1 MEKKTLPGTYP
12 PILPDINDWPI
23 FKLSED
29 RKRFTED
36 LEHFTLDKMEQF
48 HKENLTDL
56 LAETIYLEKIRIKE
70 EPWKV
75 DPPNERQFWSRIK
88 KRLVKY
94 SVDKDESISAQ
105 NNTYLLK
112 QIIHR
117 YALEIVGTFKINT
130 FLFARK
136 FLTWFFNQL
145 LQASFWKIRLTGG
158 KKRLVQKLI
167 VKGDIDHVRSLAQKG
182 TLIIVPTHFSNLD
195 SILIGYVLDAVT
207 GLPAFSYGAGL
218 NLYNTGYTAY
228 FLNRLGAY
236 RVDRRKKNKI
246 YLETL
251 KSMSSLSIQR
261 GTNSIFF
268 PGGTRSR
275 SGAIENKLKMGL
287 LGTVVEAQRA
297 MIQRNEN
304 TKIYIVPLILSYH
317 FVLDGQSLIDQ
328 YLKQQG
334 KSRYFKE
341 GKDYS
346 GITGIIRFI
355 WKILSEGN
363 EITLSFGKAMDVIGN
378 PVDLEGNSKD
388 KYGNTINMADY
399 FISEGV
405 VNVDVQRETEYT
417 GLLAE
422 NIIKRFH
429 SDNIVLSS
437 HLLAFAA
444 FEILCNENPKLDLFG
459 ILRLPTDDYIFD
471 YNVLSAT
478 VNQLQKTLIIYAEK
492 EKLIL
497 SPEIKSSIDEL
508 IADGIKHLGTFHIK
522 KPLKKNTS
530 GEVISENFYLL
541 YFYHNRLTGYGLEK
555 WIKPGRIN
563 I

>member
-1 MEKKTLPGTYP
+1 MQNKTLPGTYP

-29 RKRFTED
+29 RKTFTEE
-36 LEHFTLDKMEQF
+36 LEHFTLDKVEHF
-48 HKENLTDL
+48 YKENLTDL

-117 YALEIVGTFKINT
+117 YALEIVGTFRINT

-145 LQASFWKIRLTGG
+145 LQASFWKIRLKGG
-158 KKRLVQKLI
+158 KKRLVQKLL
-167 VKGDIDHVRSLAQKG
+167 VKCDIDHVRSLAQKG

-228 FLNRLGAY
+228 FMNRLGAY

-346 GITGIIRFI
+346 GLSGIIRFI

-378 PVDLEGNSKD
+378 PVDQEGNSKD

-399 FISEGV
+399 FISEGK
-405 VNVDVQRETEYT
+405 VNTDIQRETEYT

-444 FEILCNENPKLDLFG
+444 FEMLCNENPKLDLFG

-492 EKLIL
+492 GKLIL

-522 KPLKKNTS
+522 KPLKKNKS

>member
-29 RKRFTED
+29 RKTFTEE
-36 LEHFTLDKMEQF
+36 LEHFTLDKIEHF

-56 LAETIYLEKIRIKE
+56 IAETIYLEKIRIKE

-117 YALEIVGTFKINT
+117 YALEIVGTFRINT

-228 FLNRLGAY
+228 FMNRLGAY

-399 FISEGV
+399 FISEGK
-405 VNVDVQRETEYT
+405 VNTDIQRETEYT

-444 FEILCNENPKLDLFG
+444 FEMLCNENPKLDLFG

-478 VNQLQKTLIIYAEK
+478 VNQLQKTIIKFAEK

-497 SPEIKSSIDEL
+497 SPEITSSIDEL
-508 IADGIKHLGTFHIK
+508 ITDGIKHLGTFHIK
-522 KPLKKNTS
+522 KPLKRNKL
-530 GEVISENFYLL
+530 GEVISENLYLL

>member
-29 RKRFTED
+29 RKIFTEE
-36 LEHFTLDKMEQF
+36 LEHFTLDKVEHF

-117 YALEIVGTFKINT
+117 YALEIVGTFRINT

-145 LQASFWKIRLTGG
+145 LQASFWKIRLKGG
-158 KKRLVQKLI
+158 KKRLVQKLL

-228 FLNRLGAY
+228 FMNRLGAY

-346 GITGIIRFI
+346 GLSGIIRFI

-378 PVDLEGNSKD
+378 PVDQEGNSKD
-388 KYGNTINMADY
+388 KYGNTIIMADY
-399 FISEGV
+399 FISEGK
-405 VNVDVQRETEYT
+405 VNTDIQRETEYT

-444 FEILCNENPKLDLFG
+444 FEMLCNENPKLDLFG

-492 EKLIL
+492 GKLIL

-522 KPLKKNTS
+522 KPLKKNKL

>member
-29 RKRFTED
+29 RKTFTEE
-36 LEHFTLDKMEQF
+36 LEHFTLDKVEHF

-117 YALEIVGTFKINT
+117 YALEIVGTFRINT

-145 LQASFWKIRLTGG
+145 LQASFWKIRLKGG
-158 KKRLVQKLI
+158 KKRLVQKLL

-228 FLNRLGAY
+228 FMNRLGAY

-346 GITGIIRFI
+346 GLSGIIRFI

-378 PVDLEGNSKD
+378 QVDQEGNSKD

-399 FISEGV
+399 FISEGK
-405 VNVDVQRETEYT
+405 VNTDIQRETEYT

-444 FEILCNENPKLDLFG
+444 FEMLCNENPKLDLFG

-522 KPLKKNTS
+522 KPLKKNKS

>member
-29 RKRFTED
+29 RKRFTEE
-36 LEHFTLDKMEQF
+36 LEHFTLDKMEHF

-158 KKRLVQKLI
+158 KKRLVQKLL

-228 FLNRLGAY
+228 FMNRLGAY

-399 FISEGV
+399 FVSEGV

>member
-1 MEKKTLPGTYP
+1 MQNKTLPGTYP

-29 RKRFTED
+29 RKIFTEE
-36 LEHFTLDKMEQF
+36 LEHFTLDKVEHF

-117 YALEIVGTFKINT
+117 YALEIVGTFRINT

-145 LQASFWKIRLTGG
+145 LQASFWKIRLKGG
-158 KKRLVQKLI
+158 KKRLVQKLL

-228 FLNRLGAY
+228 FMNRLGAY

-346 GITGIIRFI
+346 GLSGIIRFI

-378 PVDLEGNSKD
+378 PVDQEGNSKD

-399 FISEGV
+399 FISEGK
-405 VNVDVQRETEYT
+405 VNTDIQRETEYT

-444 FEILCNENPKLDLFG
+444 FEMLCNENPKLDLFG

-492 EKLIL
+492 GKLIL

-522 KPLKKNTS
+522 KPLKKNKS

>member
-29 RKRFTED
+29 RKTFTEE
-36 LEHFTLDKMEQF
+36 LEHFTLDKVEHF

-117 YALEIVGTFKINT
+117 YALEIVGTFRINT

-145 LQASFWKIRLTGG
+145 LQASFWKIRLKGG
-158 KKRLVQKLI
+158 KKRLVQKLL

-228 FLNRLGAY
+228 FMNRLGAY

-346 GITGIIRFI
+346 GLSGIIRFI

-378 PVDLEGNSKD
+378 PVDQEGNSKD

-399 FISEGV
+399 FISEGK
-405 VNVDVQRETEYT
+405 VNTDIQRETEYT

-429 SDNIVLSS
+429 SDNIVLSR

-522 KPLKKNTS
+522 KPLKKNKS

>member
-1 MEKKTLPGTYP
+1 MQNKTLPGTYP

-29 RKRFTED
+29 RKTFTEE
-36 LEHFTLDKMEQF
+36 LEDFTLEKMEHF

-88 KRLVKY
+88 KRLIKY

-105 NNTYLLK
+105 NNSYLLK

-228 FLNRLGAY
+228 FMNRLGAY

-378 PVDLEGNSKD
+378 PVDQEGNSKD
-388 KYGNTINMADY
+388 KYGNNINLADY
-399 FISEGV
+399 FISEGI
-405 VNVDVQRETEYT
+405 VNTDVQRETEYT

-444 FEILCNENPKLDLFG
+444 FEMLCNENPKLDLFG
-459 ILRLPTDDYIFD
+459 VLRLPTDDYIFD
-471 YNVLSAT
+471 HNVLSET
-478 VNQLQKTLIIYAEK
+478 VNQLQKTLLKFAEK

-497 SPEIKSSIDEL
+497 SPEINTSIDEL

-522 KPLKKNTS
+522 KPLNKNKS

-555 WIKPGRIN
+555 WIKPGRLN

>member
-1 MEKKTLPGTYP
+1 MQNKTLPGTYP

-29 RKRFTED
+29 RKTFTEE
-36 LEHFTLDKMEQF
+36 LEHFTLDKMEHF
-48 HKENLTDL
+48 HKENITDL

-94 SVDKDESISAQ
+94 SVDKDESISSQ

-117 YALEIVGTFKINT
+117 YALEIVGTFRINT

-195 SILIGYVLDAVT
+195 SILIGYVLDAVI

-228 FLNRLGAY
+228 FMNRLGAY

-297 MIQRNEN
+297 MIQRKED

-317 FVLDGQSLIDQ
+317 FVLDGQSLVEQ

-346 GITGIIRFI
+346 GLSGIIRFI

-378 PVDLEGNSKD
+378 PVDQKGNSKD

-399 FISEGV
+399 FISDGK
-405 VNVDVQRETEYT
+405 VNTDVQRETEYT
-417 GLLAE
+417 NLLAE

-444 FEILCNENPKLDLFG
+444 FEMLCNENPKLDLFG
-459 ILRLPTDDYIFD
+459 VLRLPTDDYIFD

-478 VNQLQKTLIIYAEK
+478 VKQLQKTLVIFAEN

-497 SPEIKSSIDEL
+497 SPEINSSIDEL

-522 KPLKKNTS
+522 KPLKTNKL
-530 GEVISENFYLL
+530 GKVISENFYLL

>member
-29 RKRFTED
+29 RKIFTEE
-36 LEHFTLDKMEQF
+36 LEHFTLDKVEHF

-117 YALEIVGTFKINT
+117 YALEIVGTFRINT

-145 LQASFWKIRLTGG
+145 LQASFWKIRLKGG
-158 KKRLVQKLI
+158 KKRLVQKLL

-228 FLNRLGAY
+228 FMNRLGAY

-346 GITGIIRFI
+346 GLSGIIRFI

-378 PVDLEGNSKD
+378 PVDQEGNSKD

-399 FISEGV
+399 FISEGR
-405 VNVDVQRETEYT
+405 VNTDIQRETEYT

-444 FEILCNENPKLDLFG
+444 FEMLCNENPKLDLFG

-492 EKLIL
+492 GKLIL

-522 KPLKKNTS
+522 KPLKKNKS

>member
-1 MEKKTLPGTYP
+1 MRKKILSGTYP

-23 FKLSED
+23 FKLSEN
-29 RKRFTED
+29 RKQFTEE
-36 LEHFTLDKMEQF
+36 LEQF
-48 HKENLTDL
+48 TFDRIQSYHKENMTDL
-56 LAETIYLEKIRIKE
+56 LAETIYQEKIRIKE

-88 KRLVKY
+88 KQLIRY
-94 SVDKDESISAQ
+94 SVDKDENISYK
-105 NNTYLLK
+105 NNSYILK

-130 FLFARK
+130 FLFARR

-145 LQASFWKIRLTGG
+145 LQASFWKIKFTGG

-167 VKGDIDHVRSLAQKG
+167 VKGNIEHVRNLAQKG

-195 SILIGYVLDAVT
+195 SILIGYALDT
-207 GLPAFSYGAGL
+207 IIGLPAFSYGAGL

-228 FLNRLGAY
+228 FMNRLGAY

-251 KSMSSLSIQR
+251 KSMSNLSIQK

-297 MIQRNEN
+297 LLQKNNE

-334 KSRYFKE
+334 KSKYFKE

-346 GITGIIRFI
+346 GISGIVRFI

-363 EITLSFGKAMDVIGN
+363 EITLSFGEPMDVIGN
-378 PVDLEGNSKD
+378 PVNQEGISKD
-388 KYGNTINMADY
+388 KYNNKIDLADY
-399 FISEGV
+399 FKSNGII
-405 VNVDVQRETEYT
+405 NTDLQRETEYT

-422 NIIKRFH
+422 SIIKRFH
-429 SDNIVLSS
+429 ADNIVLSS
-437 HLLAFAA
+437 HLIAFAA
-444 FEILCNENPKLDLFG
+444 FEMLCNENPSLDLFG

-471 YNVLSAT
+471 YDYLIAT
-478 VNQLQKTLIIYAEK
+478 VGQLKKTLIIYEEK
-492 EKLIL
+492 SKLIL
-497 SPEIKSSIDEL
+497 SPEIKEEIGEL
-508 IADGIKHLGTFHIK
+508 IEDGIKHLGTFHIR
-522 KPLKKNTS
+522 KPLKKNKI
-530 GEVISENFYLL
+530 GQIISENFYLL

-555 WIKPGRIN
+555 WIKPARIN
-563 I
+563 L

>member
-29 RKRFTED
+29 RKKFTEE
-36 LEHFTLDKMEQF
+36 LEHFTLDKMEYF
-48 HKENLTDL
+48 HNENLTDL

-88 KRLVKY
+88 KRLLKY

-158 KKRLVQKLI
+158 KKRLVQKLL

-228 FLNRLGAY
+228 FMNRLGAY

-399 FISEGV
+399 FVSEGV
-405 VNVDVQRETEYT
+405 VNFDVQRETEYT

-522 KPLKKNTS
+522 KPLKKNKS

>member
-29 RKRFTED
+29 RKRFTEE
-36 LEHFTLDKMEQF
+36 LEHFTLDKMEHF

-56 LAETIYLEKIRIKE
+56 IAETIYLEKIRIKE

-158 KKRLVQKLI
+158 KKRLVQKLL

-207 GLPAFSYGAGL
+207 GLLAFSYGAGL

-228 FLNRLGAY
+228 FMNRLGAY

>member
-1 MEKKTLPGTYP
+1 MQNKTLPGTYP

-29 RKRFTED
+29 RKAFTEE
-36 LEHFTLDKMEQF
+36 LKHYTLDKMENF
-48 HKENLTDL
+48 HEENLTDL
-56 LAETIYLEKIRIKE
+56 LAETIYLEKTRIKE

-105 NNTYLLK
+105 NNSYLLK

-136 FLTWFFNQL
+136 FLTRFFNQL
-145 LQASFWKIRLTGG
+145 LQASFWKIRLTGR
-158 KKRLVQKLI
+158 KKRLVQKLL
-167 VKGDIDHVRSLAQKG
+167 VKGDIDHVRSLAQQG

-195 SILIGYVLDAVT
+195 SILIGYVLDAVI

-228 FLNRLGAY
+228 FMNRLGAY

-275 SGAIENKLKMGL
+275 SGALENKLKMGL

-297 MIQRNEN
+297 MIQRNED

-317 FVLDGQSLIDQ
+317 FVLDGQSLIEQ

-346 GITGIIRFI
+346 GISGIIRFI

-378 PVDLEGNSKD
+378 PVDQEGNSKD

-399 FISEGV
+399 FTSEGK
-405 VNVDVQRETEYT
+405 VNTDIQRETEYT

-437 HLLAFAA
+437 HLLAFTA
-444 FEILCNENPKLDLFG
+444 FEMLCNENPKLDIFG
-459 ILRLPTDDYIFD
+459 ILRLPTDDYIFNHD
-471 YNVLSAT
+471 VLSAT
-478 VNQLQKTLIIYAEK
+478 VKQLQETLILFAEK

-497 SPEIKSSIDEL
+497 SPEINSSVDEL

-522 KPLKKNTS
+522 KPLKKNKS

>member
-23 FKLSED
+23 YKLSED
-29 RKRFTED
+29 RKTFTEE
-36 LEHFTLDKMEQF
+36 LEHFTLDKVEHF

-56 LAETIYLEKIRIKE
+56 IAETIYLEKIRIKE

-117 YALEIVGTFKINT
+117 YALEIVGTFRINT

-145 LQASFWKIRLTGG
+145 LQASFWKIRLKGG
-158 KKRLVQKLI
+158 KKRLVQKLL

-218 NLYNTGYTAY
+218 NLYNMGYTAY
-228 FLNRLGAY
+228 FMNRLGAY

-304 TKIYIVPLILSYH
+304 TKIYIVPLIISYH

-346 GITGIIRFI
+346 GLSGIIRFI

-378 PVDLEGNSKD
+378 PVDQEGNSKD

-399 FISEGV
+399 FISEGK
-405 VNVDVQRETEYT
+405 VNTDIQRETEYT

-444 FEILCNENPKLDLFG
+444 FEMLCNENPKLDLFG

-492 EKLIL
+492 GKLIL

-522 KPLKKNTS
+522 KPLKKNKS

>member
-29 RKRFTED
+29 RKTFTEE
-36 LEHFTLDKMEQF
+36 LEHFTLDKVEHF

-70 EPWKV
+70 DPWKV

-117 YALEIVGTFKINT
+117 YALEIVGTFRINT

-145 LQASFWKIRLTGG
+145 LQASFWKIRLKGG
-158 KKRLVQKLI
+158 KKRLVQKLL

-228 FLNRLGAY
+228 FMNRLGAY

-346 GITGIIRFI
+346 GLSGIIRFI

-378 PVDLEGNSKD
+378 PVDQEGNSKD

-399 FISEGV
+399 FISEGK
-405 VNVDVQRETEYT
+405 VNTDIQRETEYT

-444 FEILCNENPKLDLFG
+444 FEMLCNENPKLDLFG

-492 EKLIL
+492 GKLIL

>member
-29 RKRFTED
+29 RKTFTEE
-36 LEHFTLDKMEQF
+36 LEHFTLDKVEHF

-117 YALEIVGTFKINT
+117 YALEIVGTFRINT

-145 LQASFWKIRLTGG
+145 LQASFWKIRLKGG
-158 KKRLVQKLI
+158 KKRLVQKLL

-228 FLNRLGAY
+228 FMNRLGAY

-346 GITGIIRFI
+346 GLSGIIRFI

-378 PVDLEGNSKD
+378 PVDQEGNSKD

-399 FISEGV
+399 FISEGK
-405 VNVDVQRETEYT
+405 VNTDIQRETEYT

-444 FEILCNENPKLDLFG
+444 FEMLCNENPKLDLFG

-492 EKLIL
+492 GKLIL

-522 KPLKKNTS
+522 KPLKKNKS

>member
-29 RKRFTED
+29 RKIFTEE
-36 LEHFTLDKMEQF
+36 LEHFTLDKVEHF

-117 YALEIVGTFKINT
+117 YALEIVGTFRINT

-145 LQASFWKIRLTGG
+145 LQASFWKIRLKGG
-158 KKRLVQKLI
+158 KKRLVQKLL

-228 FLNRLGAY
+228 FMNRLGAY
-236 RVDRRKKNKI
+236 RVDRRKKNNI

-328 YLKQQG
+328 FLKQQG
-334 KSRYFKE
+334 KSRYFIE

-346 GITGIIRFI
+346 GLSGIIRFI

-378 PVDLEGNSKD
+378 PVDQEGNSKD

-399 FISEGV
+399 FISEGK
-405 VNVDVQRETEYT
+405 VNTDIQRETEYT

-444 FEILCNENPKLDLFG
+444 FEMLCNENPKLDLFG

-492 EKLIL
+492 GKLIL

-522 KPLKKNTS
+522 KPLKKNKS

>member
-29 RKRFTED
+29 RKTFTEE
-36 LEHFTLDKMEQF
+36 LEHFTLDKIEHF

-56 LAETIYLEKIRIKE
+56 IAETIYLEKIRIKE

-117 YALEIVGTFKINT
+117 YALEIVGTFRINT

-228 FLNRLGAY
+228 FMNRLGAY

-378 PVDLEGNSKD
+378 PVDIEGNSKD

-399 FISEGV
+399 FISEGK
-405 VNVDVQRETEYT
+405 VNTDIQRETEYT

-444 FEILCNENPKLDLFG
+444 FEMLCNENPKLDLFG

-478 VNQLQKTLIIYAEK
+478 VNQLQKTIIKFAEK

-497 SPEIKSSIDEL
+497 SPEITSSIDEL
-508 IADGIKHLGTFHIK
+508 ITDGIKHLGTFHIK
-522 KPLKKNTS
+522 KPLKRNKL
-530 GEVISENFYLL
+530 GEVISENLYLL

>member
-29 RKRFTED
+29 RKRFTEE
-36 LEHFTLDKMEQF
+36 LEHFTLDKMEHF

-158 KKRLVQKLI
+158 KKRLVQKLL

-228 FLNRLGAY
+228 FMNRLGAY

>member
-29 RKRFTED
+29 RKRFTEE
-36 LEHFTLDKMEQF
+36 LEHFTLDKMEHF

-56 LAETIYLEKIRIKE
+56 IAETIYLEKIRIKE

-158 KKRLVQKLI
+158 KKRLVQKLL

-228 FLNRLGAY
+228 FMNRLGAY

-399 FISEGV
+399 FVSEGV

>member
-12 PILPDINDWPI
+12 AILPDINDWPI

-36 LEHFTLDKMEQF
+36 LEHFTLDKIEHF

-158 KKRLVQKLI
+158 KKRLVQKLL

-228 FLNRLGAY
+228 FMNRLGAY

-378 PVDLEGNSKD
+378 PVDQEGNSKD
-388 KYGNTINMADY
+388 KYGNTIIMADY
-399 FISEGV
+399 FISEGK
-405 VNVDVQRETEYT
+405 VNTDIQRETEYT

-444 FEILCNENPKLDLFG
+444 FEMLCNENPKLDLFG

-492 EKLIL
+492 GKLIL

-522 KPLKKNTS
+522 KPLKKNKS

>member
-1 MEKKTLPGTYP
+1 MEKKTLPGTYS

-29 RKRFTED
+29 RKTFTEE
-36 LEHFTLDKMEQF
+36 LEHFTLDKVEHF

-117 YALEIVGTFKINT
+117 YALEIVGTFRINT

-145 LQASFWKIRLTGG
+145 LQASFWKIRLKGG
-158 KKRLVQKLI
+158 KKRLVQKLL

-228 FLNRLGAY
+228 FMNRLGAY

-346 GITGIIRFI
+346 GLSGIIRFI

-378 PVDLEGNSKD
+378 PVDQEGNSKD

-399 FISEGV
+399 FISEGK
-405 VNVDVQRETEYT
+405 VNTDIQRETEYT

-444 FEILCNENPKLDLFG
+444 FEMLCNENPKLDLFG

-492 EKLIL
+492 GKLIL

-522 KPLKKNTS
+522 KPLKKNKS

>member
-1 MEKKTLPGTYP
+1 MQNKTLPGTYP
-12 PILPDINDWPI
+12 SILPDINDWPI
-23 FKLSED
+23 YKLSED
-29 RKRFTED
+29 RKAFTEA
-36 LEHFTLDKMEQF
+36 LEHFTVDKMEHF

-75 DPPNERQFWSRIK
+75 DPPNERLFWSRIK
-88 KRLVKY
+88 KRLIKY

-105 NNTYLLK
+105 NNSYLLK

-117 YALEIVGTFKINT
+117 YALEIVGTFRINT

-136 FLTWFFNQL
+136 FLTWFFSQL

-167 VKGDIDHVRSLAQKG
+167 VKGDIDHVRSLAQQG

-195 SILIGYVLDAVT
+195 SILIGYVLDAVI

-228 FLNRLGAY
+228 FMNRLGAY

-297 MIQRNEN
+297 MIQRNED

-317 FVLDGQSLIDQ
+317 FVLDGQSLIEQ

-346 GITGIIRFI
+346 GISGIIRFI

-378 PVDLEGNSKD
+378 PVDQKGNSKD
-388 KYGNTINMADY
+388 KYGNNISLADY
-399 FISEGV
+399 FTFEGK
-405 VNVDVQRETEYT
+405 VNIDIQRETEYT

-422 NIIKRFH
+422 NIVKRFH

-459 ILRLPTDDYIFD
+459 VLRLPTDDYIFD
-471 YNVLSAT
+471 YNTMTAT
-478 VNQLQKTLIIYAEK
+478 VNKLQQTLIIFADK
-492 EKLIL
+492 NKLIL
-497 SPEIKSSIDEL
+497 STEIHSSVDEL

-522 KPLKKNTS
+522 KPLKKNKL
-530 GEVISENFYLL
+530 GKVISENFYLL

>member
-1 MEKKTLPGTYP
+1 MQNKTLPGTYP
-12 PILPDINDWPI
+12 SILPDINDWPI

-29 RKRFTED
+29 RKAFTEE
-36 LEHFTLDKMEQF
+36 LEHFTLDKMEHF

-105 NNTYLLK
+105 NNSYLLK

-117 YALEIVGTFKINT
+117 YALEIVGTFRINT

-145 LQASFWKIRLTGG
+145 LQASFWKIRLTGR
-158 KKRLVQKLI
+158 KKRLVQKLL
-167 VKGDIDHVRSLAQKG
+167 VKGDIDHVRSLAKQG

-195 SILIGYVLDAVT
+195 SILIGYVLDAVI

-228 FLNRLGAY
+228 FMNRLGAY

-275 SGAIENKLKMGL
+275 SGAIESKLKMGL

-297 MIQRNEN
+297 MIQRNEE

-317 FVLDGQSLIDQ
+317 FVLDGQSLIEQ

-346 GITGIIRFI
+346 GISGIIRFI

-378 PVDLEGNSKD
+378 PVDLQGHSKD
-388 KYGNTINMADY
+388 KYGNNINITDY
-399 FISEGV
+399 FISEGK
-405 VNVDVQRETEYT
+405 VNIDIQRETEYT

-422 NIIKRFH
+422 NIVKRFH

-444 FEILCNENPKLDLFG
+444 FEMLCNENPKLDIFG

-471 YNVLSAT
+471 HNVLSAT
-478 VNQLQKTLIIYAEK
+478 VNQLQKTLIIFAKK

-497 SPEIKSSIDEL
+497 SPEIHSPVDEL

-522 KPLKKNTS
+522 KPLKKNKLK
-530 GEVISENFYLL
+530 EVISENFYLL

-555 WIKPGRIN
+555 WIKPGQIN

>member
-1 MEKKTLPGTYP
+1 MQNKTLPGTYP
-12 PILPDINDWPI
+12 SILPDINDWPI

-29 RKRFTED
+29 RKAFTEE
-36 LEHFTLDKMEQF
+36 LEHFTLDKMEHF

-105 NNTYLLK
+105 NNSYLLK

-117 YALEIVGTFKINT
+117 YALEIVGTFRINT

-145 LQASFWKIRLTGG
+145 LQASFWKIRLTGR
-158 KKRLVQKLI
+158 KKRLVQKLL
-167 VKGDIDHVRSLAQKG
+167 VKGDIDHVRSLAKQG

-195 SILIGYVLDAVT
+195 SILIGYVLDAVI

-228 FLNRLGAY
+228 FMNRLGAY

-275 SGAIENKLKMGL
+275 SGAIESKLKMGL

-297 MIQRNEN
+297 MIQRNEE

-317 FVLDGQSLIDQ
+317 FVLDGQSLIEQ

-346 GITGIIRFI
+346 GISGIIRFI

-378 PVDLEGNSKD
+378 PVDLQGHSKD
-388 KYGNTINMADY
+388 KYGNDINITDY
-399 FISEGV
+399 FIAEGK
-405 VNVDVQRETEYT
+405 VNIDIQRETEYT

-422 NIIKRFH
+422 NIVKRFH

-444 FEILCNENPKLDLFG
+444 FEMLCNENPKLDIFG

-471 YNVLSAT
+471 HNVLSAT
-478 VNQLQKTLIIYAEK
+478 VNQLQKTLIIFAKK

-497 SPEIKSSIDEL
+497 SPEIHSPVDEL

-522 KPLKKNTS
+522 KPLKKNKLK
-530 GEVISENFYLL
+530 EVISENFYLL

-555 WIKPGRIN
+555 WIKPGQIN

>member
-12 PILPDINDWPI
+12 PILPDISDWPI
-23 FKLSED
+23 FKLSEN
-29 RKRFTED
+29 RKTFTEE
-36 LEHFTLDKMEQF
+36 LEQFTLDKMEHF

-56 LAETIYLEKIRIKE
+56 IAETIYLEKIRIKE

-167 VKGDIDHVRSLAQKG
+167 VKGDIEHVRSLAQKG

-228 FLNRLGAY
+228 FMNRLGAY

-346 GITGIIRFI
+346 GLSGIIRFI

-378 PVDLEGNSKD
+378 PVDQEGNSKD

-399 FISEGV
+399 FVSEGK
-405 VNVDVQRETEYT
+405 VNTDIQRETEYT

-471 YNVLSAT
+471 YNILSAT
-478 VNQLQKTLIIYAEK
+478 VNQLQKTLVIFAEN

-497 SPEIKSSIDEL
+497 SPEINSSVDEL
-508 IADGIKHLGTFHIK
+508 ISDGIKHLGTFHIK
-522 KPLKKNTS
+522 KPLKTNKT
-530 GEVISENFYLL
+530 GKVISENFYLL

>member
-1 MEKKTLPGTYP
+1 MEKKILPGTYP

-29 RKRFTED
+29 RKTFTEE
-36 LEHFTLDKMEQF
+36 LEHFTLDKVEHF

-117 YALEIVGTFKINT
+117 YALEIVGTFRINT

-145 LQASFWKIRLTGG
+145 LQASFWKIRLKGG
-158 KKRLVQKLI
+158 KKRLVQKLL

-228 FLNRLGAY
+228 FMNRLGAY

-346 GITGIIRFI
+346 GLSGIIRFI

-378 PVDLEGNSKD
+378 PVDQEGNSKD

-399 FISEGV
+399 FISEGK
-405 VNVDVQRETEYT
+405 VNTDIQRETEYT

-444 FEILCNENPKLDLFG
+444 FEMLCNENPKLDLFG

-492 EKLIL
+492 GKLIL

-522 KPLKKNTS
+522 KPLKKNKS

>member
-1 MEKKTLPGTYP
+1 MQKKILPGTYP

-29 RKRFTED
+29 RRQFTEE
-36 LEHFTLDKMEQF
+36 LEQFTLERIETF

-56 LAETIYLEKIRIKE
+56 LAETIYQERIRIKE

-94 SVDKDESISAQ
+94 SVDKDESISSQ
-105 NNTYLLK
+105 NNSYLLK

-117 YALEIVGTFKINT
+117 YSLEIVGTFKIRT
-130 FLFARK
+130 FLFARR

-167 VKGDIDHVRSLAQKG
+167 VKGDIEQIRDLAKKG

-195 SILIGYVLDAVT
+195 SILIGYTLDT
-207 GLPAFSYGAGL
+207 IIGLPAFSYGAGL

-228 FLNRLGAY
+228 FMNRLGAY

-251 KSMSSLSIQR
+251 KSMSNLSMQR

-297 MIQRNEN
+297 MIQRDDK

-328 YLKQQG
+328 HLKQQG

-346 GITGIIRFI
+346 GISGVIRFV

-378 PVDLEGNSKD
+378 PIDNQGNSKD
-388 KYGNTINMADY
+388 KHGNPIELSDY
-399 FISEGV
+399 FKSEGII
-405 VNVDVQRETEYT
+405 NTDLQREAEYT
-417 GLLAE
+417 SLLAE
-422 NIIKRFH
+422 SIINRFH

-437 HLLAFAA
+437 HLIAFAA

-459 ILRLPTDDYIFD
+459 ILRLPTDDYIFEHD
-471 YNVLSAT
+471 FLYAT
-478 VNQLQKTLIIYAEK
+478 VSQLKQTLIDFADK
-492 EKLIL
+492 GKLIL
-497 SPEIKSSIDEL
+497 SPEINAEIDDL
-508 IADGIKHLGTFHIK
+508 IQDGIKHLGTFHIK
-522 KPLKKNTS
+522 KPLKKNKL
-530 GEVISENFYLL
+530 GEIISENFYLL

-555 WIKPGRIN
+555 WIKPGRISV
-563 I
+563 

>member
-29 RKRFTED
+29 RKIFTEE
-36 LEHFTLDKMEQF
+36 LEHFTLDKVEHF

-117 YALEIVGTFKINT
+117 YALEIVGTFRINT

-145 LQASFWKIRLTGG
+145 LQASFWKIRLKGG
-158 KKRLVQKLI
+158 KKRLVQKLL

-228 FLNRLGAY
+228 FMNRLGAY
-236 RVDRRKKNKI
+236 RVDRRKKNNI

-328 YLKQQG
+328 FLKQQG

-346 GITGIIRFI
+346 GLSGIIRFI

-378 PVDLEGNSKD
+378 PVDQEGNSKD

-399 FISEGV
+399 FISEGK
-405 VNVDVQRETEYT
+405 VNTDIQRETEYT

-444 FEILCNENPKLDLFG
+444 FEMLCNENPKLDLFG

-492 EKLIL
+492 GKLIL

-522 KPLKKNTS
+522 KPLKKNKS

>member
-1 MEKKTLPGTYP
+1 MEKKPLPGTYP
-12 PILPDINDWPI
+12 PILPDISDWPI
-23 FKLSED
+23 FKLSEN
-29 RKRFTED
+29 RKTFTEE
-36 LEHFTLDKMEQF
+36 LEQFTLDKMEHF

-56 LAETIYLEKIRIKE
+56 IAETIYLEKIRIKE

-130 FLFARK
+130 FLFAGK

-228 FLNRLGAY
+228 FMNRLGAY

-346 GITGIIRFI
+346 GLSGIIRFI

-378 PVDLEGNSKD
+378 PVDQEGNSKD

-399 FISEGV
+399 FVSEGK
-405 VNVDVQRETEYT
+405 VNTDIQRETEYT

-444 FEILCNENPKLDLFG
+444 FEILCNENPKLDIFG

-471 YNVLSAT
+471 YNILSAT
-478 VNQLQKTLIIYAEK
+478 VNQLQKTLVIFAEN

-497 SPEIKSSIDEL
+497 SPEINSSVDEL
-508 IADGIKHLGTFHIK
+508 ISDGIKHLGTFHIK
-522 KPLKKNTS
+522 KPLKTNKI
-530 GEVISENFYLL
+530 GKIISENFYLL

>member
-1 MEKKTLPGTYP
+1 MEKKPLPGTYP
-12 PILPDINDWPI
+12 PILPDISDWPI
-23 FKLSED
+23 FKLSEN
-29 RKRFTED
+29 RKTFTEE
-36 LEHFTLDKMEQF
+36 LEQFTLDKMEHF

-56 LAETIYLEKIRIKE
+56 IAETIYLEKIRIKE

-228 FLNRLGAY
+228 FMNRLGAY

-261 GTNSIFF
+261 GTNIIFF

-346 GITGIIRFI
+346 GLSGIIRFI

-378 PVDLEGNSKD
+378 PVDQEGNSKD

-399 FISEGV
+399 FVSEGK
-405 VNVDVQRETEYT
+405 VNTDIQRETEYT

-444 FEILCNENPKLDLFG
+444 FEILCNENPKLDIFG

-471 YNVLSAT
+471 YNILSAT
-478 VNQLQKTLIIYAEK
+478 VNQLQKTLVIFAEN

-497 SPEIKSSIDEL
+497 SPEINSSVDEL
-508 IADGIKHLGTFHIK
+508 ISDGIKHLGTFHIK
-522 KPLKKNTS
+522 KPLKTNKI
-530 GEVISENFYLL
+530 GKIISENFYLL

>member
-1 MEKKTLPGTYP
+1 MQKKILPGTYP

-29 RKRFTED
+29 RRQFTEE
-36 LEHFTLDKMEQF
+36 LEQFTLERIETF

-56 LAETIYLEKIRIKE
+56 LAETIYQERIRIKE

-94 SVDKDESISAQ
+94 SVDKDESISSQ
-105 NNTYLLK
+105 NNSYLLK

-117 YALEIVGTFKINT
+117 YSLEIVGTFKIRT
-130 FLFARK
+130 FLFARR

-167 VKGDIDHVRSLAQKG
+167 VKGDIEQIRDLAKKG

-195 SILIGYVLDAVT
+195 SILIGYTLDT
-207 GLPAFSYGAGL
+207 IIGLPAFSYGAGL

-228 FLNRLGAY
+228 FMNRLGAY

-251 KSMSSLSIQR
+251 KSMSNLSMQR

-297 MIQRNEN
+297 MIQRDDK

-328 YLKQQG
+328 HLKQQG

-346 GITGIIRFI
+346 GISGVIRFV

-378 PVDLEGNSKD
+378 PIDNQGNSKD
-388 KYGNTINMADY
+388 KHGNPIELSDY
-399 FISEGV
+399 FKSEGII
-405 VNVDVQRETEYT
+405 NTDLQREAEYT
-417 GLLAE
+417 SLLSE
-422 NIIKRFH
+422 SIINRFH

-437 HLLAFAA
+437 HLIAFAA

-459 ILRLPTDDYIFD
+459 ILRLPTDDYIFEHD
-471 YNVLSAT
+471 FLYAT
-478 VNQLQKTLIIYAEK
+478 VSQLKQTLIDFADK
-492 EKLIL
+492 GKLIL
-497 SPEIKSSIDEL
+497 SPEINAEIDDL
-508 IADGIKHLGTFHIK
+508 IQDGIKHLGTFHIK
-522 KPLKKNTS
+522 KPLKKNKL
-530 GEVISENFYLL
+530 GEIISENFYLL

-555 WIKPGRIN
+555 WIKPGRISV
-563 I
+563 

>member
-1 MEKKTLPGTYP
+1 MEKKTLPGTYS

-29 RKRFTED
+29 RKTFTEE
-36 LEHFTLDKMEQF
+36 LEHFTLDKVEHF

-117 YALEIVGTFKINT
+117 YALEIVGTFRINT

-145 LQASFWKIRLTGG
+145 LQASFWKIRLKGG
-158 KKRLVQKLI
+158 KKRLVQKLL

-228 FLNRLGAY
+228 FMNRLGAY

-346 GITGIIRFI
+346 GLSGIIRFI

-378 PVDLEGNSKD
+378 PVDQEGNSKD

-399 FISEGV
+399 FISEGK
-405 VNVDVQRETEYT
+405 VNTDIQRETEYT

-444 FEILCNENPKLDLFG
+444 FEMLCNENPKLDLFG

-492 EKLIL
+492 GKLIL

-522 KPLKKNTS
+522 KPLKRNKS

>member
-36 LEHFTLDKMEQF
+36 LEHFTLDKMEHF

-158 KKRLVQKLI
+158 KKRLVQKLL

-228 FLNRLGAY
+228 FMNRLGAY

-346 GITGIIRFI
+346 GITGIVRFI

-363 EITLSFGKAMDVIGN
+363 EITLSFGKALDVIGN

-399 FISEGV
+399 FVSEGV

>member
-1 MEKKTLPGTYP
+1 MQNKTLPGTYP

-29 RKRFTED
+29 RKKFTEE
-36 LEHFTLDKMEQF
+36 LELFTLDKMENF
-48 HKENLTDL
+48 HKENMTDL

-75 DPPNERQFWSRIK
+75 DPPNERQFWARIK

-94 SVDKDESISAQ
+94 SVDKDESISTQ

-117 YALEIVGTFKINT
+117 YALEIVGTFRINT

-145 LQASFWKIRLTGG
+145 LQASFWKIRLKGG
-158 KKRLVQKLI
+158 KKRLVQKLL

-228 FLNRLGAY
+228 FMNRLGAY

-317 FVLDGQSLIDQ
+317 FVLDGQSLIEQ

-346 GITGIIRFI
+346 GLSGIIRFI

-378 PVDLEGNSKD
+378 PVDQEGNSKD

-399 FISEGV
+399 FISEGK
-405 VNVDVQRETEYT
+405 VNTDIQRETEYT

-444 FEILCNENPKLDLFG
+444 FEMLCNENPKLDLFG
-459 ILRLPTDDYIFD
+459 VLRLPTDDYIFN

-478 VNQLQKTLIIYAEK
+478 VKQLQKTLVIYAEN

-497 SPEIKSSIDEL
+497 SPEINSSVDDL

-522 KPLKKNTS
+522 KPLKKNKA
-530 GEVISENFYLL
+530 GEVISENLYLL

>member
-29 RKRFTED
+29 RKTFTEE
-36 LEHFTLDKMEQF
+36 LEHFTLDKIEHF

-56 LAETIYLEKIRIKE
+56 IAETIYLEKIRIKE

-117 YALEIVGTFKINT
+117 YALEIVGTFRINT

-228 FLNRLGAY
+228 FMNRLGAY

-304 TKIYIVPLILSYH
+304 TKIFIVPLILSYH

-378 PVDLEGNSKD
+378 PVDIEGNSKD

-399 FISEGV
+399 FISEGK
-405 VNVDVQRETEYT
+405 VNTDIQRETEYT

-444 FEILCNENPKLDLFG
+444 FEMLCNENPKLDLFG

-478 VNQLQKTLIIYAEK
+478 VNQLQKTIIKFAEK

-497 SPEIKSSIDEL
+497 SPEITSSIDEL
-508 IADGIKHLGTFHIK
+508 ITDGIKHLGTFHIK
-522 KPLKKNTS
+522 KPLKRNKL
-530 GEVISENFYLL
+530 GEVISENLYLL

>member
-12 PILPDINDWPI
+12 PILPDISDWPI
-23 FKLSED
+23 FKLSEN
-29 RKRFTED
+29 RKTFTEE
-36 LEHFTLDKMEQF
+36 LEQFTLDKMEHF

-56 LAETIYLEKIRIKE
+56 IAETIYLEKIRIKE

-94 SVDKDESISAQ
+94 SVDKDETISAQ

-228 FLNRLGAY
+228 FMNRLGAY

-346 GITGIIRFI
+346 GLSGIIRFI

-378 PVDLEGNSKD
+378 PVDQEGNSKD

-399 FISEGV
+399 FVSEGK
-405 VNVDVQRETEYT
+405 VNTDIQRETEYT

-471 YNVLSAT
+471 YNILSAT
-478 VNQLQKTLIIYAEK
+478 VNQLQKTLVIFAEN

-497 SPEIKSSIDEL
+497 SPEINSSVDEL
-508 IADGIKHLGTFHIK
+508 ISDGIKHLGTFHIK
-522 KPLKKNTS
+522 KPLKTNKT
-530 GEVISENFYLL
+530 GKVISENFYLL